1 MKDNFWNE
9 RQVFVTG
16 ASGFIGAWLIKD
28 LIKSGAR
35 VVTLIRDPDPQSEYF
50 RSGDYQKT
58 TIVQGMLEDYNTL
71 ERAISEFEPDTIFHL
86 AAQALVEVGMRSP
99 LHTFETNIRG
109 TYNLLEACR
118 MHKDIIQ
125 RVVIASS
132 DKAYGTKH
140 ELPYKE
146 SMPLEGKYPYEVSK
160 SCADLISQSYFHSYG
175 LPVAIA
181 RCGNVY
187 GGGDLNWSRI
197 VPGAIRAA
205 IQQNPLKIRSDG
217 RYVRDYIYVKDVVA
231 GYLKLAEKIDDEH
244 VRGAAFNFGPGR
256 GISVLDMIER
266 IEDSMDQEIE
276 KHILDIAEGE
286 IFEQYLDPS
295 NAKKVLDWQ
304 LRYSQDEGLRETI
317 SWYRDYF
324 SKNKK
329 SN

>member
-28 LIKSGAR
+28 LIKNGAR

>member
-1 MKDNFWNE
+1 
-9 RQVFVTG
+9 
-16 ASGFIGAWLIKD
+16 
-28 LIKSGAR
+28 
-35 VVTLIRDPDPQSEYF
+35 
-50 RSGDYQKT
+50 
-58 TIVQGMLEDYNTL
+58 MLEDFNTL
-71 ERAISEFEPDTIFHL
+71 ERTISEFEPDTIFHL
-86 AAQALVEVGMRSP
+86 AAQTLVGVGMRSP
-99 LHTFETNIRG
+99 LYTFEANIRG

-118 MHKDIIQ
+118 THEDIIQ

-132 DKAYGTKH
+132 DKAYGAKH

-197 VPGAIRAA
+197 IPGAIRAG
-205 IQQNPLKIRSDG
+205 IQQNPFKIRSDG

-231 GYLKLAEKIDDEH
+231 GYLKLAEKIDDDH

-256 GISVLDMIER
+256 GISVLDIIER
-266 IEDSMDQEIE
+266 IEGSMDQEIE

-295 NAKKVLDWQ
+295 NAEKVLDWQ
-304 LRYSQDEGLRETI
+304 PGYSLDEGLVETI
-317 SWYRDYF
+317 SWYREYF
-324 SKNKK
+324 NKIMK

>member
-1 MKDNFWNE
+1 MKDTFWNE

-50 RSGDYQKT
+50 RSGDYQET

-71 ERAISEFEPDTIFHL
+71 ERTISEFEPDTIFHL
-86 AAQALVEVGMRSP
+86 AAQTLVEVGMRSP
-99 LHTFETNIRG
+99 LYTFEANIRG

-118 MHKDIIQ
+118 IHEDLVK

-132 DKAYGTKH
+132 DKAYGAQDK
-140 ELPYKE
+140 LPYKE

-160 SCADLISQSYFHSYG
+160 SCADLISQSYYHSYG

-205 IQQNPLKIRSDG
+205 IQHIPSEIRSDG
-217 RYVRDYIYVKDVVA
+217 LYIRDYIYVKDVVA
-231 GYLKLAEKIDDEH
+231 AYLELAEKIDDDH

-256 GISVLDMIER
+256 GINVLDIIQR
-266 IEDSMDQEIE
+266 IEESMVQEIE
-276 KHILDIAEGE
+276 RHILDVAESE

-295 NAKKVLDWQ
+295 NAEKVLGWQ
-304 LRYSQDEGLRETI
+304 PIYSLDEGLRETI

-324 SKNKK
+324 NKTM
-329 SN
+329 

>member
-1 MKDNFWNE
+1 MKDTFWNE

-16 ASGFIGAWLIKD
+16 ASGFIGAWLIKE
-28 LIKSGAR
+28 LIKNGAHI
-35 VVTLIRDPDPQSEYF
+35 VTLIRDPDPQSEYF

-58 TIVQGMLEDYNTL
+58 TIIQGMLEDFNTL
-71 ERAISEFEPDTIFHL
+71 ERSISEFEPDTIFHL
-86 AAQALVEVGMRSP
+86 AAQTLVGVGMRSP
-99 LHTFETNIRG
+99 LYTFEANIRG

-118 MHKDIIQ
+118 THEDIIQ

-132 DKAYGTKH
+132 DKAYGAKH

-197 VPGAIRAA
+197 IPGAIRAG
-205 IQQNPLKIRSDG
+205 IQQNPFKIRSDG

-231 GYLKLAEKIDDEH
+231 GYLKLAEKIDDDH

-256 GISVLDMIER
+256 GISVLDIIER
-266 IEDSMDQEIE
+266 IEGSMDQEIE
-276 KHILDIAEGE
+276 KHILDVAEGE

-295 NAKKVLDWQ
+295 NAEKVLDWQ
-304 LRYSQDEGLRETI
+304 PGYNLDEGLVETI
-317 SWYRDYF
+317 SWYREYF
-324 SKNKK
+324 NKIIK

>member
-1 MKDNFWNE
+1 MKDTFWNE

-28 LIKSGAR
+28 LIKRGAR
-35 VVTLIRDPDPQSEYF
+35 IVTLIRDPDPQSEYL

-71 ERAISEFEPDTIFHL
+71 ERTISEFEPDTIFHL
-86 AAQALVEVGMRSP
+86 AAQTLVGVGMRSP
-99 LHTFETNIRG
+99 LYTFEANIRG

-118 MHKDIIQ
+118 THEDLIQ
-125 RVVIASS
+125 SVVIASS

-217 RYVRDYIYVKDVVA
+217 RYVRDYIYAKDVVA
-231 GYLKLAEKIDDEH
+231 GYLKLAEKINDDH

-256 GISVLDMIER
+256 GISVLDIIER
-266 IEDSMDQEIE
+266 IEDLIDQEIE
-276 KHILDIAEGE
+276 KHILDVAEGE

-295 NAKKVLDWQ
+295 NAEKVLDWQ
-304 LRYSQDEGLRETI
+304 PRYSLDEGLRETI
-317 SWYRDYF
+317 SWYQDYLD
-324 SKNKK
+324 KNKK
-329 SN
+329 LN

>member
-1 MKDNFWNE
+1 
-9 RQVFVTG
+9 
-16 ASGFIGAWLIKD
+16 
-28 LIKSGAR
+28 
-35 VVTLIRDPDPQSEYF
+35 
-50 RSGDYQKT
+50 
-58 TIVQGMLEDYNTL
+58 MLEDFNTL
-71 ERAISEFEPDTIFHL
+71 ERTISEFEPDTIFHL
-86 AAQALVEVGMRSP
+86 AAQTLVGVGMRSP
-99 LHTFETNIRG
+99 LYTFEANIRG

-118 MHKDIIQ
+118 THEDIIQ

-132 DKAYGTKH
+132 DKAYGAKH

-197 VPGAIRAA
+197 VPGVIQAA

-217 RYVRDYIYVKDVVA
+217 RYVRDYIYAKDVVA
-231 GYLKLAEKIDDEH
+231 GYLKLAEKIDDDH

-256 GISVLDMIER
+256 GISVLDIVER
-266 IEDSMDQEIE
+266 IESSMNQEIE

-295 NAKKVLDWQ
+295 NAEKVLGWQ
-304 LRYSQDEGLRETI
+304 PGYSLDEGLIETI
-317 SWYRDYF
+317 SWYREYF
-324 SKNKK
+324 NKIMK

>member
-1 MKDNFWNE
+1 MKDTFWNE
-9 RQVFVTG
+9 RQVLVTG
-16 ASGFIGAWLIKD
+16 ASGFIGAWLIKE

-35 VVTLIRDPDPQSEYF
+35 VVTLVRDPDPQSEYY
-50 RSGDYQKT
+50 RSGDFKKT

-71 ERAISEFEPDTIFHL
+71 ERIISEFESDTVFHL
-86 AAQALVEVGMRSP
+86 AAQALVGVSMRSP
-99 LHTFETNIRG
+99 LYTFETNIRG

-118 MHKDIIQ
+118 IHEDLVKRI
-125 RVVIASS
+125 VIASS
-132 DKAYGTKH
+132 DKAYGAKD

-160 SCADLISQSYFHSYG
+160 SCADLISQSYFHAYK

-205 IQQNPLKIRSDG
+205 IQQIPLEIRSDG
-217 RYVRDYIYVKDVVA
+217 RYIRDYIYVKDVVA
-231 GYLKLAEKIDDEH
+231 AYLQLAEKIDDDH
-244 VRGAAFNFGPGR
+244 VRGEAFNFGPGR
-256 GISVLDMIER
+256 GLSVFDIIER
-266 IEDSMDQEIE
+266 IEISMAQEVE
-276 KHILDIAEGE
+276 KHILDVVESE

-295 NAKKVLDWQ
+295 NAEKVLDWQ
-304 LRYSQDEGLRETI
+304 PKYSLDEGLRETI
-317 SWYRDYF
+317 SWYREYF
-324 SKNKK
+324 NKIMK

>member
-86 AAQALVEVGMRSP
+86 AAQTLVGVGMRSP

-118 MHKDIIQ
+118 THKDTIQ

-132 DKAYGTKH
+132 DKAYGAKH

-256 GISVLDMIER
+256 GISVLDMVKR

-276 KHILDIAEGE
+276 KQVLDIAEGE

-295 NAKKVLDWQ
+295 NAEKVLGWQ
-304 LRYSQDEGLRETI
+304 LGYTLDEGLRETI
-317 SWYRDYF
+317 VWYRDF
-324 SKNKK
+324 FGNNQK